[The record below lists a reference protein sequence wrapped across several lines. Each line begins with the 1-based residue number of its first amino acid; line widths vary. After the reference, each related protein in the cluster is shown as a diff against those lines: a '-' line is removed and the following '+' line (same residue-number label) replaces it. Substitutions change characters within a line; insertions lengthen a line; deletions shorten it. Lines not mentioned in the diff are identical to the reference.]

1 VATVFLPLTF
11 ITGFFGQNFGWLVD
25 NVASLAAF
33 LVLGIGGL
41 LVAFAALVVWLA
53 QGLRTS

>member
-41 LVAFAALVVWLA
+41 VVAFAALVVWLA